1 MISKHNV
8 RKFPLKTAD
17 SHFLAA
23 YLCQDSLIA
32 NLLRLIQK
40 MKPKT
45 EKVKSKKKKKKK
57 DKDPDESGG
66 GEWGEAADKL
76 SEDIKLKQKMFP
88 GLALPDNPAARVR
101 PIYICMYLFVDYVCI
116 FLFLLMK

>member
-66 GEWGEAADKL
+66 GGEWGEAADKL
-76 SEDIKLKQKMFP
+76 SEDIKLKQKIFP

-101 PIYICMYLFVDYVCI
+101 ITFFVVVDKVI
-116 FLFLLMK
+116 V